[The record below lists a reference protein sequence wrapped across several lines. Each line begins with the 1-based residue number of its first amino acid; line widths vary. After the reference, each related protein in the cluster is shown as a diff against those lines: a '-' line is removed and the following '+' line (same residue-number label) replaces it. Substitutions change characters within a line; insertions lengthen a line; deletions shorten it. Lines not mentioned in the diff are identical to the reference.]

1 MKTFIKKLGHVAL
14 ASAVILSSAAN
25 LTLAQDSTG
34 EFDGETV
41 NIGVVG
47 DTGAQVWEYVAD
59 KALEQEGI
67 TIEVTLLTDYNQPN
81 EALANGSLDLNSF
94 QHVAFL
100 NEWNESNDED
110 LTNIGF
116 TLVTPMGLYSDK
128 ITAVDELEEGARIA
142 IPNDPT
148 NGGRALLAL
157 EIAGVIEV
165 DDAAGVLPTID
176 DITDNP
182 LNIEVI
188 ELDAAQ
194 IPQSLPDVDAAIINT
209 GHAEDAGLSVKEDAI
224 FVDTDSPEELSDTY
238 RNIIASRK
246 EDAESPL
253 LAKVVELYQTPDVAE
268 VIIESSN
275 GGSIPAWEGYEPAE
289 SVEEVEST
297 EEESSEDAE

>member
-1 MKTFIKKLGHVAL
+1 MLKFIKRLGQVAL
-14 ASAVILSSAAN
+14 ASSLILGSTAN
-25 LTLAQDSTG
+25 LALAEESTG
-34 EFDGETV
+34 EFEGETV
-41 NIGVVG
+41 NVGVVG
-47 DTGAQVWEYVAD
+47 DSGAQVWEYVAE

-67 TIEVTLLTDYNQPN
+67 TIDVTLLTDYNQPN
-81 EALANGSLDLNSF
+81 EALANGSLDINSF

-100 NEWNESNDED
+100 DEWNESNGED
-110 LTNIGF
+110 LANIGF

-128 ITAVDELEEGARIA
+128 ITSVDELEDGASIA

-182 LNIEVI
+182 LNIEII

-209 GHAEDAGLSVKEDAI
+209 GHAEDAGLSVNEDAI
-224 FVDTDSPEELSDTY
+224 FVDTDTPDELSDTY
-238 RNIIASRK
+238 RNIIAARS
-246 EDAESPL
+246 EEAESPL
-253 LAKVVELYQTPDVAE
+253 LLKVVELYQTPDVAE

-289 SVEEVEST
+289 AAEETETTDKEST
-297 EEESSEDAE
+297 EDAE